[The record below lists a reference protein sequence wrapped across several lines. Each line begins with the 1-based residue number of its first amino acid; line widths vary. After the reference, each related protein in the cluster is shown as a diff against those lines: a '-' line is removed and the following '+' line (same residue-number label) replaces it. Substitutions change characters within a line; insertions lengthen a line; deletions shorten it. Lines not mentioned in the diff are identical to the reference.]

1 MDNTSPN
8 SNTSSIQLFQYEGA
22 EVRTVLIDG
31 EAWFVAKDVCDI
43 LGYANARDALA
54 RHLDDDEKSTVAIHD
69 GTSLKGGNPNMN
81 IINESGLYCLIL
93 RSNMPEAKKFRR
105 WVTEIVLPQ
114 VMRDGLPETASEKL
128 TKTIMYT
135 ARMILDAANI
145 KDNQLALALDRV
157 AEHYTGQS
165 MLALSGVVL
174 EAPSKTQLLTPTEIG
189 KHFGV
194 SARKVNELLCLNGYQ
209 KREGKSYEPLESGEA
224 YAVMLDTNRR
234 HDNGTP
240 VRQLKWESSF
250 LTEIE
255 DLLNSGVTQEA

>member
-1 MDNTSPN
+1 MS
-8 SNTSSIQLFQYEGA
+8 SNIQLFNYGESP
-22 EVRTVLIDG
+22 VRTIKIDG
-31 EAWFVAKDVCDI
+31 QVWWVAKDVCDV
-43 LGYANARDALA
+43 LGYVNSRDVLA
-54 RHLDDDEKSTVAIHD
+54 KHLDDDERSTVAIHD

-174 EAPSKTQLLTPTEIG
+174 EAPNKTQLLTPTEIG

-209 KREGKSYEPLESGEA
+209 KREGKGYEPLEAGEA
-224 YAVMLDTNRR
+224 YAVMLDTNMR

-255 DLLNSGVTQEA
+255 DLFNSGVTQEA